1 MRTFLFFMIVCFM
14 LSTSLMMEGSARE
27 MTYPNQHL
35 LISVEE
41 LAGRL
46 SDPTL
51 RIIDTRNDG
60 YEEGHIYGAVS
71 FDTRT
76 LVDSTH
82 PIEGYLIRE
91 QPFEELMKELG
102 VRNEDELVI
111 YDDGLDTAATRLFY
125 ALELYGHN
133 NVRVLNGGYTAWTAA
148 GGAQSTT
155 APEVKTSDFKAK
167 TSPYIEVEKEY
178 VKSAID
184 NPNKVILD
192 VRSRAE
198 YKGEDV
204 RAKRG
209 GHIPTAVNIEWK
221 EVLKDGVPFFK
232 MSDDIERMLL
242 QAGVTKDK
250 QVIIYCQKANR
261 ASHMYFTL
269 RLMGFDHLRM
279 YEGSWQEWG
288 NDPHTP
294 ITNLS
299 EE

>member
-1 MRTFLFFMIVCFM
+1 MRKFLFILIACFI
-14 LSTSLMMEGSARE
+14 LSTYLTMEGAASE
-27 MTYPNQHL
+27 VTYPNQQL
-35 LISVEE
+35 LIGVEE
-41 LAGRL
+41 LAERL
-46 SDPTL
+46 SDPNL
-51 RIIDTRNDG
+51 MIIDTRNEG
-60 YEEGHIYGAVS
+60 YGKGHIPGAFS
-71 FDTRT
+71 FDTKK

-82 PIEGYLIRE
+82 PVEGYLIRE
-91 QPFEELMKELG
+91 KPFEELMKTLG
-102 VRNEDELVI
+102 VRNEVELVI
-111 YDDGLDTAATRLFY
+111 YDAGVDTAATRLFY

-133 NVRVLNGGYTAWTAA
+133 NVRVLNGGYAAWEAFE
-148 GGAQSTT
+148 GEQSTT
-155 APEVKTSDFKAK
+155 GPEVKTSHFKAK
-167 TSPYIEVEKEY
+167 TSPQIEVDKEY

-184 NPNKVILD
+184 NPNKIILD
-192 VRSRAE
+192 VRSREE

-221 EVLKDGVPFFK
+221 EVLTDGVPFFK
-232 MSDDIERMLL
+232 VADDIERMLQ

-269 RLMGFDHLRM
+269 RLMGFDHIRM

-288 NDPHTP
+288 NDLHTP
-294 ITNLS
+294 ITNPN